1 MRRARRY
8 TMWWAILAV
17 LIWGWVASPVMAQR
31 IIIEPPFPPFPPPI
45 PEMGPPGPIQ
55 IDEVRVAAEVDGPA
69 AHVRVTQ
76 VFHNRSGQTV
86 EGRFVFPLPANAVV
100 SDLQLKVNGQVLEGR
115 LLPSDEARAI
125 YEQIVRQQRDPALL
139 QYLGQGLFQT
149 NVFPIP
155 PGETRQVQFQ
165 YTQLVEQ
172 SDGLFHFRYPL
183 RGQAQGG
190 GAQFELAL
198 ALTNQ
203 PGLRTL
209 YSPNREAQ
217 IERSA
222 ADAATVRLAGDL
234 GKMDPVFDLYWGV
247 ADEAIGVNLLSYRPT
262 GEDGFFVLLAS
273 PALESAETE
282 VVARDIVLVLDVSGS
297 MEGEKIEQARR
308 AVDFVLDQL
317 NSGDRFNIVAFST
330 GVHLW
335 SGDLQA
341 VSANAVDEAHAW
353 VARLDAGGS
362 TDINRALLEALA
374 QLSGG
379 NGEDAAR
386 PGYVLFMTDGLP
398 TQGETDPW
406 RILDNAQLNRPEGR
420 TLRLFTF
427 GVGYDV
433 DTQLL
438 DTLSAEL
445 GGRSSYVLPEER
457 IDEALSGFYQGIQ
470 TPVLTDVEIDFGND
484 VVVDEVYPYPLP
496 DLFAGEQLVVAGR
509 YRAGGTLP
517 VTLRGTVNGVQYVF
531 EYPNQELAERGGEPF
546 VARLWAS
553 RKIGVLMAEIRRNGP
568 SPELVDAIVD
578 LSLQYG
584 IVTPYTAYL
593 AEEPQV
599 QVGGGAVRPDLPLLP
614 GMGGGAPADAR
625 QAAEAYAADEAAR
638 MATMPASGAPAVA
651 ASQAQNE
658 LQTASTVAGA
668 ETMMYVAGKTFVRQ
682 GYVTGGAGETLPF
695 WVDASYSS
703 GMALRTVLF
712 GSDEYF
718 NLAQDATVAA
728 WLSVGPEIVVV
739 LPEQGAVRVTTVA
752 EGVDGADAPPVSP
765 LATPDSPAAEGA
777 SGGWGGFW
785 LWLWNEVIP

>member
-1 MRRARRY
+1 
-8 TMWWAILAV
+8 MWWAILAV
-17 LIWGWVASPVMAQR
+17 LIWVLAASPAMAQR
-31 IIIEPPFPPFPPPI
+31 IIIEPPFPPFPPPV
-45 PEMGPPGPIQ
+45 PEMGSPGPIQ
-55 IDEVRVAAEVDGPA
+55 IDEVLVAAEVDGPA

-100 SDLQLKVNGQVLEGR
+100 SDLQLKVNDQVLEGR

-172 SDGLFHFRYPL
+172 RDGLFHFRYPL

-190 GAQFELAL
+190 AQFELTL
-198 ALTNQ
+198 ELTNQ

-217 IERSA
+217 IERGAS
-222 ADAATVRLAGDL
+222 DAATVRLAGDL
-234 GKMDPVFDLYWGV
+234 SKMDPAFDLYWGV

-282 VVARDIVLVLDVSGS
+282 VVARDMVLVLDVSGS
-297 MEGEKIEQARR
+297 MEGEKIDQARR
-308 AVDFVLDQL
+308 AADFVLDQL
-317 NSGDRFNIVAFST
+317 NPDDRFNIVAFST

-341 VSANAVDEAHAW
+341 VSADAIDEAHAW
-353 VARLDAGGS
+353 VTRLDAGGS

-374 QLSGG
+374 QLSGAQA
-379 NGEDAAR
+379 EAAAR
-386 PGYVLFMTDGLP
+386 PAYVLFMTDGLP

-406 RILDNAQLNRPEGR
+406 RILDNAQLNKPEGR

-457 IDEALSGFYQGIQ
+457 IDEAVSAFYQGIQ
-470 TPVLTDVEIDFGND
+470 TPVLTEVEIDFGD
-484 VVVDEVYPYPLP
+484 GVTVDEVYPYPLP

-517 VTLRGTVNGVQYVF
+517 VTLRGTVNGVPYVF
-531 EYPNQELAERGGEPF
+531 EYPNQELVERGGEPF

-553 RKIGVLMAEIRRNGP
+553 RKIGVLMAEVRRNGP

-593 AEEPQV
+593 AEEPQS
-599 QVGGGAVRPDLPLLP
+599 QVGGGAVRPDLPVLP
-614 GMGGGAPADAR
+614 GMDGGGAPADAR
-625 QAAEAYAADEAAR
+625 QAAEAYAAGEAAR
-638 MATMPASGAPAVA
+638 MAEMPASGAPAVT

-668 ETMMYVAGKTFVRQ
+668 EAMLHVAGKTFVRQ
-682 GYVTGGAGETLPF
+682 GTVTGATGDTLPF
-695 WVDASYSS
+695 WVDAAYTSD
-703 GMALRTVLF
+703 MTLRTVLF

-718 NLAQDATVAA
+718 NLAQDAAVAA
-728 WLSVGPEIVVV
+728 WLSVGPEMVVV
-739 LPEQGAVRVTTVA
+739 LPEQGGVRVTTV
-752 EGVDGADAPPVSP
+752 GAPTEPPAPVSP
-765 LATPDSPAAEGA
+765 LATPDSPAAEES

-785 LWLWNEVIP
+785 LWLWNEVVP

>member
-1 MRRARRY
+1 MHRARRF
-8 TMWWAILAV
+8 TIGWVVLAA
-17 LIWGWVASPVMAQR
+17 LIWVLAASPVMAQQ
-31 IIIEPPFPPFPPPI
+31 IIIDPPFPPFPPFPPPI
-45 PEMGPPGPIQ
+45 PAVAMPGPIQ
-55 IDEVRVAAEVDGPA
+55 IDEYKVAAEVDGPA

-76 VFHNRSGQTV
+76 VFQNRSGQTV

-100 SDLQLKVNGQVLEGR
+100 SDLQLKVNDQVLEGR

-183 RGQAQGG
+183 RGQAQGS
-190 GAQFELAL
+190 GAQFELTLEL
-198 ALTNQ
+198 ANQ

-209 YSPNREAQ
+209 YSPNRDAQ
-217 IERSA
+217 IERGA

-234 GKMDPVFDLYWGV
+234 GKTDPAFDLYWGV
-247 ADEAIGVNLLSYRPT
+247 ADEAIGVNLLSYKAT

-297 MEGEKIEQARR
+297 MEGEKIEQARG

-317 NSGDRFNIVAFST
+317 NPDDRFNIVGFST

-335 SGDLQA
+335 SGDMQP
-341 VSANAVDEAHAW
+341 VNADTIGDAHAW

-374 QLSGG
+374 QLTAGDD
-379 NGEDAAR
+379 EAAR
-386 PGYVLFMTDGLP
+386 PAYVLFMTDGLP

-420 TLRLFTF
+420 TLRLFSF

-438 DTLSAEL
+438 DTLSDEL

-457 IDEALSGFYQGIQ
+457 IDEAVSGFYQGIQ
-470 TPVLTDVEIDFGND
+470 TPVLTSVEIDFGD
-484 VVVDEVYPYPLP
+484 AMVVDEVYPYPLP
-496 DLFAGEQLVVAGR
+496 DLFAGEQLVVVGR

-517 VTLRGTVNGVQYVF
+517 VTLRGMVNGANYVF
-531 EYPNQELAERGGEPF
+531 EYPNQELVDRGGEPF

-568 SPELVDAIVD
+568 SPELVEAIVD

-599 QVGGGAVRPDLPLLP
+599 QVGGGAVRPDVPVQP
-614 GMGGGAPADAR
+614 GMGMGGGAPVDMR
-625 QAAEAYAADEAAR
+625 PAAEAYAADEAAR
-638 MATMPASGAPAVA
+638 MAAMPASGAPAVA

-658 LQTASTVAGA
+658 LQTASTVADA
-668 ETMMYVAGKTFVRQ
+668 ETMMHVAGKTFVRQ
-682 GYVTGGAGETLPF
+682 GYVTGRAGETLPF
-695 WVDASYSS
+695 WVDATYTSD
-703 GMALRTVLF
+703 MALRTVLF

-718 NLAQDATVAA
+718 QLAQDATVAE
-728 WLSVGPEIVVV
+728 WLSVGSEMVVV
-739 LPEQGAVRVTTVA
+739 LPEQGALRVTTT
-752 EGVDGADAPPVSP
+752 GAPTEAPVSP
-765 LATPDSPAAEGA
+765 LATPDPPAAGE
-777 SGGWGGFW
+777 SSSGWGGFW
-785 LWLWNEVIP
+785 LWLWDEVTP